1 MQYFL
6 QKLEYRNPDQ
16 FGGNVLCD
24 YDHRGHDHDY
34 VLRDH
39 VRGRRDH
46 DRGHGHDRVRG
57 HVHACH
63 GHVLH
68 GLRDHDLR
76 DHVHVLHGLQHDHV
90 LHGIRVVLG
99 KEFPPLHK
107 IQDRN
112 LENQVIQSEKIQ
124 D

>member
-1 MQYFL
+1 M
-6 QKLEYRNPDQ
+6 
-16 FGGNVLCD
+16 
-24 YDHRGHDHDY
+24 HDY

-39 VRGRRDH
+39 VRDRRDH
-46 DRGHGHDRVRG
+46 DRGHGHDRVR
-57 HVHACH
+57 

-90 LHGIRVVLG
+90 LRDIRVVLD

-107 IQDRN
+107 IQGRN
-112 LENQVIQSEKIQ
+112 LEK
-124 D
+124 